1 MNECHSLS
9 FSSPISSSSFLPASL
24 ARASNRLEPKNCRA
38 RALAFE
44 RLSVPNVIWSRPP
57 PRRHKWVRGRSRG
70 GGESRASTL
79 TNSVSEGASVNLNPL
94 LAVREWQPKVWSGV
108 GKPREEC
115 FGIIGRRRLEEAGRS
130 VPTFQPLLTPMGLW
144 Q

>member
-1 MNECHSLS
+1 MNATPFLS
-9 FSSPISSSSFLPASL
+9 PLPSQAAHFFRPLLPAR
-24 ARASNRLEPKNCRA
+24 ATASNQRTAA